1 MPTRLALAVLLAAA
15 ATAHADPG
23 TVVVVTPTAP
33 VVIAQAPGSV
43 PPGAEE
49 EPPAAPARMAVAPAA
64 PQNEAW
70 SNVSHINGVPVA
82 VGERNRY
89 LYKFKR
95 TNVAVNPFGLLFG
108 YYEGGAQ
115 FAISQNV
122 ALSISGAYYS
132 LGNNGDVGGYQLAAS
147 APIYFRRTFSGPFLE
162 PGVMTRSTRE
172 HLYYAGAA
180 CDTSTGTGGCYDNA
194 GEPRDS
200 WAGIE
205 MLFGWQ
211 WTFDSGLNVAMA
223 FGVVKHL
230 ASNRPSA
237 TDDADANGYFRVGYA
252 F

>member
-1 MPTRLALAVLLAAA
+1 MPSRLALALVLAAA
-15 ATAHADPG
+15 SNAYADPAM
-23 TVVVVTPTAP
+23 VVVTPTAP
-33 VVIAQAPGSV
+33 AVIVQAPGSI

-49 EPPAAPARMAVAPAA
+49 DPPAAPAPAPAA

-70 SNVSHINGVPVA
+70 SNVSHINGMPVA

-95 TNVAVNPFGLLFG
+95 TNLAVNPFGLLFG

-115 FAISQNV
+115 FAVSQNI
-122 ALSISGAYYS
+122 ALSVSGAYYS
-132 LGNNGDVGGYQLAAS
+132 LGNNGDTSGYQIAAS

-162 PGVMTRSTRE
+162 PGVIARSTRQ
-172 HLYYAGAA
+172 HVYYAA
-180 CDTSTGTGGCYDNA
+180 CADGYSCGSSD
-194 GEPRDS
+194 PRDN

-223 FGVVKHL
+223 FGVAKHL
-230 ASNRPSA
+230 ESNRSGS

>member
-1 MPTRLALAVLLAAA
+1 MPTRLALAVVLAAA
-15 ATAHADPG
+15 ASAHADPG
-23 TVVVVTPTAP
+23 TVVVVTPSAP
-33 VVIAQAPGSV
+33 VVITQAPGSV

-49 EPPAAPARMAVAPAA
+49 EPPAAPAPAAVAPPAA

-95 TNVAVNPFGLLFG
+95 TNIAVNPFGLLFG

-115 FAISQNV
+115 FALSQNI
-122 ALSISGAYYS
+122 ALSVSGAYYS
-132 LGNNGDVGGYQLAAS
+132 MGNSGDVSGYQLTAS

-162 PGVMTRSTRE
+162 PGVITRSSLERV
-172 HLYYAGAA
+172 YYDCAVNSG
-180 CDTSTGTGGCYDNA
+180 CGGQ
-194 GEPRDS
+194 PRDT

-223 FGVVKHL
+223 FGVAKHL
-230 ASNRPSA
+230 EGNRSGSS
-237 TDDADANGYFRVGYA
+237 DDADANGYFRVGYA

>member
-1 MPTRLALAVLLAAA
+1 MPSRLALVLVAAA
-15 ATAHADPG
+15 ASAAHADPA
-23 TVVVVTPTAP
+23 TVVVTPTAP
-33 VVIAQAPGSV
+33 VVIVQAPGSI

-49 EPPAAPARMAVAPAA
+49 EPPAPAPTPAAVAPAA

-89 LYKFKR
+89 LYAFKR
-95 TNVAVNPFGLLFG
+95 TNLAVNPFGLLFG

-115 FAISQNV
+115 FGISQNV
-122 ALSISGAYYS
+122 ALSVSGAYYS
-132 LGNNGDVGGYQLAAS
+132 LGNNGDVSGYQIAAS

-162 PGVMTRSTRE
+162 PGVIARSSRDRV
-172 HLYYAGAA
+172 YYDGACA
-180 CDTSTGTGGCYDNA
+180 YGTSCSSPDN
-194 GEPRDS
+194 S
-200 WAGIE
+200 HNWAGIE

-223 FGVVKHL
+223 FGVAKHL
-230 ASNRPSA
+230 ASNRMES

>member
-1 MPTRLALAVLLAAA
+1 MPSRLALVLLVAAA
-15 ATAHADPG
+15 SAAHADPA
-23 TVVVVTPTAP
+23 TVVVTPTAP
-33 VVIAQAPGSV
+33 VVIVQAPGSI

-49 EPPAAPARMAVAPAA
+49 EPPAPVPPAVAPTGPAA

-95 TNVAVNPFGLLFG
+95 TNLAVNPFGLLFG

-115 FAISQNV
+115 FAISQNI
-122 ALSISGAYYS
+122 ALSVSGAYYS
-132 LGNNGDVGGYQLAAS
+132 LGESGATSGYQIAAS
-147 APIYFRRTFSGPFLE
+147 APIYFRRAFSGPFLE
-162 PGVMTRSTRE
+162 PGVIARSTRDRI
-172 HLYYAGAA
+172 YYDGACA
-180 CDTSTGTGGCYDNA
+180 EYAYCAPSD
-194 GEPRDS
+194 PRDN

-230 ASNRPSA
+230 ESNHSGSS
-237 TDDADANGYFRVGYA
+237 DDADANGYFRVGYA